1 MAASL
6 VTGSTAFP
14 PLRLPR
20 RAPLLLAVAFAA
32 FAGAGCST
40 DPYKP
45 PPELTD
51 EQVCLKHFENDPVE
65 RDRCH
70 LTGEQRQGRPQ
81 DLDPH
86 QLPVRTG
93 DPSG

>member
-1 MAASL
+1 MTPSTRRPSPSRPSPSRTPILLVAAL
-6 VTGSTAFP
+6 AGLAATGC
-14 PLRLPR
+14 
-20 RAPLLLAVAFAA
+20 AA
-32 FAGAGCST
+32 
-40 DPYKP
+40 DPAKP
-45 PPELTD
+45 PAELSD
-51 EQVCLKHFENDPVE
+51 EQVCLKHFEHDPVE

>member
-1 MAASL
+1 MTRTSQR
-6 VTGSTAFP
+6 TPMTF
-14 PLRLPR
+14 
-20 RAPLLLAVAFAA
+20 LAVLAA
-32 FAGAGCST
+32 LASAACT
-40 DPYKP
+40 ADPAKP
-45 PPELTD
+45 PAELTD
-51 EQVCLKHFENDPVE
+51 EQICLKHFEHDPVE

>member
-1 MAASL
+1 MTPSIRREPILLIAAL
-6 VTGSTAFP
+6 TA
-14 PLRLPR
+14 L
-20 RAPLLLAVAFAA
+20 
-32 FAGAGCST
+32 AGAGCALNP
-40 DPYKP
+40 DKP

-70 LTGEQRQGRPQ
+70 LTGEQRQGRPL

>member
-1 MAASL
+1 MTPSSRKTPIML
-6 VTGSTAFP
+6 
-14 PLRLPR
+14 
-20 RAPLLLAVAFAA
+20 FAA
-32 FAGAGCST
+32 LAMLAGAGCSA
-40 DPYKP
+40 DPAKP
-45 PPELTD
+45 PAELTD
-51 EQVCLKHFENDPVE
+51 EQVCLKHYEHDPVE

-70 LTGEQRQGRPQ
+70 LTGEQRQSRPR

>member
-1 MAASL
+1 MTRASRR
-6 VTGSTAFP
+6 P
-14 PLRLPR
+14 PMKF
-20 RAPLLLAVAFAA
+20 LLALAA
-32 FAGAGCST
+32 LASAACAAN
-40 DPYKP
+40 PANPANPAKP
-45 PPELTD
+45 PAELTD
-51 EQVCLKHFENDPVE
+51 EQVCLKHFEHDPVE

-70 LTGEQRQGRPQ
+70 LSGEQRQGRPQ

>member
-1 MAASL
+1 MKP
-6 VTGSTAFP
+6 ST
-14 PLRLPR
+14 R
-20 RAPLLLAVAFAA
+20 RTPIVLIAAFAA
-32 FAGAGCST
+32 LAGAGCAST
-40 DPYKP
+40 PDKK

-51 EQVCLKHFENDPVE
+51 EQVCLAHFKDDPVE

>member
-1 MAASL
+1 MTPSTRRTPILL
-6 VTGSTAFP
+6 VA
-14 PLRLPR
+14 
-20 RAPLLLAVAFAA
+20 AFAA
-32 FAGAGCST
+32 LAGAGCAANP
-40 DPYKP
+40 DKP
-45 PPELTD
+45 PAELTD
-51 EQVCLKHFENDPVE
+51 EQVCMKHFENDPVE